1 MTQHSGPSR
10 APRREAQE
18 GEVQEEKQQ
27 ASSAQ
32 SRPAGRAGRRVS
44 RELRPELQ
52 GSGGRP
58 WPTRRRT
65 LLKGKGGPPRAPAPA
80 SRAPPRAGPRD
91 GNKGAKR
98 LLPGLVVPNRSVQ
111 LQAGRGQ
118 SQARPRPS
126 SYQEAAGRAGRAGQA
141 AQEKPR
147 LVPPLPP
154 WGPGDREARGSPDR
168 LQPAHVR
175 SPARGSSGLK
185 LRGSR
190 GAAGGGGRP
199 RPSRSRRGK
208 GGGSNESGAGKLR
221 RAAELG
227 GGGANRLSRQRPR
240 RQPRGA
246 LRRPVGRRRR
256 SANLGRRATGRV
268 AAATGTVW
276 PRGPRTP
283 FIRSRFSVGCLG
295 ACTLR
300 WQCEH
305 APSTPAHWCTHAQ
318 LVLHRAY
325 TLSVLLLLGPHAARH
340 SGGPTCPC
348 LVSGPA
354 ARTPTRALLLPA
366 QQPYSHAEVRRRRKS
381 TLPPTRCPGRRTP
394 CSSRERKP
402 FTITL
407 RRKYF
412 QVLSPSH

>member
-32 SRPAGRAGRRVS
+32 SRPPGRAGRRVS

-98 LLPGLVVPNRSVQ
+98 VSPQQPGRPQLELGSRSRDSAGHPGSRPPGWPFRPRKALPPPYPLSSYPGLSSQTAPVQ

-190 GAAGGGGRP
+190 GAAGGGRP

-227 GGGANRLSRQRPR
+227 EGGANRLSRQRPR
-240 RQPRGA
+240 RPPRGA
-246 LRRPVGRRRR
+246 LRRPVGPRRS

-268 AAATGTVW
+268 AATTGTVW

-283 FIRSRFSVGCLG
+283 LSGVAFRSYALAPLRFAGNAS
-295 ACTLR
+295 
-300 WQCEH
+300 
-305 APSTPAHWCTHAQ
+305 
-318 LVLHRAY
+318 
-325 TLSVLLLLGPHAARH
+325 TLSAPQHTG
-340 SGGPTCPC
+340 
-348 LVSGPA
+348 
-354 ARTPTRALLLPA
+354 ARTLSLFCTVPTHLA
-366 QQPYSHAEVRRRRKS
+366 
-381 TLPPTRCPGRRTP
+381 
-394 CSSRERKP
+394 CSCC
-402 FTITL
+402 
-407 RRKYF
+407 
-412 QVLSPSH
+412 